1 MPSAKDLEQLF
12 WQELKSDMTVML
24 GADGVENGHMRPMT
38 AQCDGEHGP
47 IWMFTANDTAMGK
60 ITAPKKAQIAFAA
73 KDHALF
79 ASVHGRLRVD
89 NNREAID
96 RLWNPLIAA
105 WFEKGKDDPKLALLR
120 FDPEHAEIW
129 QNENSLFAGA
139 KMLFGTDPKADY
151 KDKVAKVAMR

>member
-1 MPSAKDLEQLF
+1 
-12 WQELKSDMTVML
+12 
-24 GADGVENGHMRPMT
+24 
-38 AQCDGEHGP
+38 
-47 IWMFTANDTAMGK
+47 MFTAKDTAMGK
-60 ITAPKKAQIAFAA
+60 IAAPKKAQIAFAA